1 MNARVAVM
9 ARVGAHGSFQER
21 GAREEAAAVLNTPFG
36 PSAPLHLLSW
46 GEVAFIV
53 LSRHGEE
60 RYATAAPFVND
71 RANIWALKEA
81 GVERILSW
89 SAPGSLNP
97 SLAPGSLV
105 IVDDL
110 LDETRSGPRTFFEG
124 LGIGVIRQDP
134 VFCPEIRKIMME
146 TLAGGDPFPVHTR
159 GIYVSVEGPRLETRV
174 EIRKYRM
181 CGGDLIGMNLA
192 PEAFLAKELEMCYGA
207 LCYPVNFAEGIKDRP
222 YVRGVLFEGLADRE
236 ELEQVRNV
244 EAAFP
249 DLIRP
254 LLGPVA
260 TFRRDCPCP
269 AAMERYKVRGDI
281 GADFRTWI
289 R

>member
-1 MNARVAVM
+1 MKPRVAVM
-9 ARVGAHGSFQER
+9 ARVGAHRPFLDR
-21 GAREEAAAVLNTPFG
+21 GAREAEIKIWDTPFG
-36 PSAPLHLLSW
+36 PSVPLHTLEFEGSP
-46 GEVAFIV
+46 FIV
-53 LSRHGEE
+53 LSRHGED

-71 RANIWALKEA
+71 RANIWALKDS
-81 GVERILSW
+81 GIERILSW

-97 SLAPGSLV
+97 ALQPGTLV
-105 IVDDL
+105 VVDDL

-124 LGIGVIRQDP
+124 QGIGVIRQDS
-134 VFCPEIRKIMME
+134 VFCPEIRELLVKK
-146 TLAGGDPFPVHTR
+146 LAGGPFPLHFR
-159 GIYVSVEGPRLETRV
+159 GVYVSVDGPRLETKA

-207 LCYPVNFAEGIKDRP
+207 LCYPVNLAEGIGDRP
-222 YVRGVLFEGLADRE
+222 YVRGVLFEGLARPE
-236 ELEQVRNV
+236 EMERVKEL

-249 DLIRP
+249 DLILP

-260 TFRRDCPCP
+260 ELRRDCPCP
-269 AAMERYKVRGDI
+269 VAMERYKIRGDI